1 MTSITLPLPWLEV
14 THIFPSNQ
22 EELMTALGGHL
33 RVSATCYDV
42 ATGTLQSSQENFN
55 LEQNLGA
62 TGS

>member
-42 ATGTLQSSQENFN
+42 GFFKVPRQF
-55 LEQNLGA
+55 
-62 TGS
+62 